1 MKNKKIILRDIGKSS
16 FSDAWEYQEDI
27 FKKIIDQKIKN
38 RSNENK
44 IETNN
49 FLIITEHNPVYT
61 IGKSGNISNL
71 LLNDDEMK
79 TQGIEFYKIN
89 RGGDITYHGP
99 GQIMGY
105 PIIDLDN
112 FFTDI
117 NLYLRKLE
125 EVIINTLN
133 SYDLQGF
140 TIKGETGVW
149 VKDNNGLSK
158 KVCAFG
164 IRASRW
170 VTMHGFSFNV
180 NPELNYFK
188 NIIPCG
194 ITDKG
199 VTSVSELKNRNIEM
213 NEIKQILYKNFEDSF
228 NAKLVFEN

>member
-27 FKKIIDQKIKN
+27 FKKIINQKIKN

-44 IETNN
+44 METNN
-49 FLIITEHNPVYT
+49 FLIITEHDPVYT
-61 IGKSGNISNL
+61 IGKSGDISNL

-125 EVIINTLN
+125 EVIINTLK
-133 SYDLQGF
+133 SYDLEGF

-149 VKDNNGLSK
+149 VKDNNGLFK

-213 NEIKQILYKNFEDSF
+213 NEIKQILYENFAESF

>member
-44 IETNN
+44 METNN
-49 FLIITEHNPVYT
+49 FLIITEHDPVYT

-125 EVIINTLN
+125 EVIINTL
-133 SYDLQGF
+133 
-140 TIKGETGVW
+140 E
-149 VKDNNGLSK
+149 
-158 KVCAFG
+158 
-164 IRASRW
+164 
-170 VTMHGFSFNV
+170 
-180 NPELNYFK
+180 
-188 NIIPCG
+188 
-194 ITDKG
+194 
-199 VTSVSELKNRNIEM
+199 
-213 NEIKQILYKNFEDSF
+213 
-228 NAKLVFEN
+228 